1 MIDYVASSPGNPVYI
16 DWSSTLQS
24 HLSDFWLDALLESP
38 AQAGIPLAL
47 CFASQLGVA
56 APVVAQRTSMKH
68 PISGEETPL
77 SLYVWG
83 IAESGVGKTPAYNA
97 FAKPIIDAF
106 ARQESQNGATSDQ
119 FKSKYRLWELKRKG
133 LDKAII
139 KAAQACEP
147 DDHLMASM
155 REHEND
161 MPTDERVLYQV
172 MSFSAFAKAVRTKHK
187 RIVIASDEAHPIL
200 KSGLMSH
207 PAVLSNAWQGG
218 NQTFMLDGAQTTC
231 SFNDLIIASVLFV
244 QPKFSDQF
252 LAKNDGAARE
262 SGLMARTLIVRCTP
276 HQSNDLTGN
285 EVTDQGHLR
294 AFLARLEQLVIEA
307 FRHRRMGNY
316 SRNILTFSPDAIV
329 LWKKE
334 RDIINAQAKAG
345 GNLENISDFVAKHMD
360 NASRIAGIFHVVEGL
375 EGEISSTTL
384 SRAIAV
390 MRLFL
395 AEFKRMFDPTDDT
408 PKSIKDAW
416 HVTRYLYE
424 YNWVPNF
431 LPASYNDVLQGR
443 AVREGGTDFDAAIN
457 HLVNNGYVT
466 VDRSE
471 RKKFIRLNPTAFSK
485 LTALS
490 FKGPIPE
497 AFYRA
502 PIQWYSDPGRQGP
515 MPFMGG
521 LYSSQA
527 PRQHAAGHR

>member
-1 MIDYVASSPGNPVYI
+1 MIDYVTSGPGNTIHI

-24 HLSDFWLDALLESP
+24 HLPSLWFDALLESP

-47 CFASQLGVA
+47 CFASQLGAVA
-56 APVVAQRTSMKH
+56 SAVAQHASVKH

-77 SLYVWG
+77 SLYIMG

-97 FAKPIIDAF
+97 FAKPIMEVF

-133 LDKAII
+133 LDKAIV
-139 KAAQACEP
+139 KAAQACES
-147 DDHLMASM
+147 DDHLKEAM
-155 REHEND
+155 REHENN
-161 MPTDERVLYQV
+161 MPTDDRVLYQA
-172 MSFSAFAKAVRTKHK
+172 MSFSAFAKAVCTNHK
-187 RIVIASDEAHPIL
+187 RIIIASDEAHPIL
-200 KSGLMSH
+200 KSGVMTQ

-218 NQTFMLDGAQTTC
+218 TQTFMLDGAHTTC
-231 SFNDLIIASVLFV
+231 SLNDLVLTFVLFV

-262 SGLMARTLIVRCTP
+262 SGLMARTLIVRCSP
-276 HQSNDLTGN
+276 HQNNDLTDD
-285 EVTDQGHLR
+285 EVTDQGHLH

-307 FRHRRMGNY
+307 FRHRRMGEY
-316 SRNILTFSPDAIV
+316 SRTTLTFSPDAVV

-334 RDIINAQAKAG
+334 HDTINAQARPG
-345 GNLENISDFVAKHMD
+345 GNLENISDFVAKYMD
-360 NASRIAGIFHVVEGL
+360 NASRIAGIFHVAEGL

-416 HVTRYLYE
+416 RVTRYLYE
-424 YNWVPNF
+424 YNWVPGF

-443 AVREGGTDFDAAIN
+443 AVREGGPDFEAAISV
-457 HLVNNGYVT
+457 LINNGYVT
-466 VDRSE
+466 VDKSE
-471 RKKFIRLNPTAFSK
+471 RKQFIRLNPTAFSK
-485 LTALS
+485 LTTKSLA
-490 FKGPIPE
+490 GPIPE

-502 PIQWYSDPGRQGP
+502 PIPLYGNPNCQGP
-515 MPFMGG
+515 LPLMGG
-521 LYSSQA
+521 LFSSQA
-527 PRQHAAGHR
+527 PHQRGENHR